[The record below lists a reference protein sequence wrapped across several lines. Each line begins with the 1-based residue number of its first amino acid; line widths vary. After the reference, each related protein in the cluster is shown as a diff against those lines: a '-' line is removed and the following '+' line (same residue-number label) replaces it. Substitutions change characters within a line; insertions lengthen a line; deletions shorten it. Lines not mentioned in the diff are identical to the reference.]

1 MCLRPLHTVWISD
14 FDTEQKRKHTRP
26 GKRPDLVPPF
36 WWFHD
41 VGRSSRA
48 PESRASANENG
59 AG

>member
-1 MCLRPLHTVWISD
+1 MWTSD
-14 FDTEQKRKHTRP
+14 FDTEQERMHTHATRLP
-26 GKRPDLVPPF
+26 VQYRPDLVPPF